1 MPRIHVTLRTLL
13 VVASLSP
20 TTLAFQTSA
29 FAKQIDSRLELPTQC
44 NWAVDTVITR
54 SAPSAEA
61 RALAQRHF
69 AKVRSLCSG
78 EGVAPDGT
86 RVRFSSSEPVSLVNA
101 PEIDETQHLRE
112 HVALDG
118 PQFHLSLWETAP
130 DGSPDWRVECWS
142 NAREWARIQ
151 HLGDG
156 PSTIQRRTRDGDPS
170 GTTGVIATWM
180 RVRRQVQILLQA
192 ADATDAWFELA
203 NGFGALIDLR
213 APRLFG
219 MLSEL
224 SLPNG
229 VMVTPGFAELRWVVD
244 GEEQCLT
251 LSLRDCTNVELVTE
265 RWIFQE
271 NESIAARWETTWWI
285 AGAAVPV
292 ERVTYS
298 IAPRQPSACVATGA
312 NGVWPTGGAVVDER
326 FGDALRYA
334 IDAQGRAP
342 SEISLAI
349 SALLR
354 PSTTRIELPAK
365 PASRDESRRL
375 QLASATSLGSLP
387 VGARARV
394 RFALHNASQAALLIV
409 KIHQP
414 CDVTHVELDHELLA
428 PGETVGVEA
437 TCSIGYRG
445 PIEFDFEVE
454 SQELESGATTRL
466 KVPLRAV
473 GIDSL
478 DVQPQLQ
485 HWVVKPGS
493 LATPLSAPALVRG
506 ADGPALWSAT
516 SVPSLAFAPI
526 PESDGGRID
535 LRFELAAD
543 WPLGAT
549 LVSLRPIL
557 SEPASGLAQVIV
569 ERRAPRADW
578 PDAVQLLVGPSPRR
592 IEWTLPGVVATS
604 VSCEPVHVI
613 GSSVARS
620 SPSLAHR
627 VVDGATV
634 VTFTQTS
641 EDSRDDRHAWS
652 VAVESNSGPVRTLVL
667 AFPPPREN

>member
-1 MPRIHVTLRTLL
+1 MPRIYVMLRTLL

-20 TTLAFQTSA
+20 TTLAHQASA
-29 FAKQIDSRLELPTQC
+29 FAKQIDSRLELPRQG
-44 NWAVDTVITR
+44 NWAIDTVITR

-86 RVRFSSSEPVSLVNA
+86 RVRFSSTDPVCLVNA
-101 PEIDETQHLRE
+101 PETDETQHLRE

-118 PQFHLSLWETAP
+118 PEFHLSLWETAP

-156 PSTIQRRTRDGDPS
+156 PSTIQRRTPDGDPS

-180 RVRRQVQILLQA
+180 RVRRQVQTLLQA

-203 NGFGALIDLR
+203 NGFGALVDLR
-213 APRLFG
+213 APKLFG
-219 MLSEL
+219 QLSEL

-229 VMVTPGFAELRWVVD
+229 AMVTPGVAELRWVVD

-251 LSLRDCTNVELVTE
+251 LSLRDCTNVELATE
-265 RWIFQE
+265 RWIFRE
-271 NESIAARWETTWWI
+271 NDSIAARWETIWWV
-285 AGAAVPV
+285 AGAGIPV
-292 ERVTYS
+292 ERIMYS
-298 IAPRQPSACVATGA
+298 ITPRQPSVCVATGA
-312 NGVWPTGGAVVDER
+312 NGVWPAGGAVVDER
-326 FGDALRYA
+326 FGEALSYTV
-334 IDAQGRAP
+334 DAQGRAP

-349 SALLR
+349 AALLR
-354 PSTTRIELPAK
+354 PSTTHIELPAR
-365 PASRDESRRL
+365 PAPPEESPRL
-375 QLASATSLGSLP
+375 QLVSATSIGSLP

-394 RFALHNASQAALLIV
+394 RFVLHNASQAALLIV

-414 CDVTHVELDHELLA
+414 CDVTQVELDHELLA
-428 PGETVGVEA
+428 PGESVGVEA

-445 PIEFDFEVE
+445 PIEFDFQVE

-473 GIDSL
+473 GIESL

-485 HWVVKPGS
+485 HWVLAPGS
-493 LATPLSAPALVRG
+493 YATPLSAPALVRG
-506 ADGPALWSAT
+506 KDGPALWAAT
-516 SVPSLAFAPI
+516 SVPSLALPPI
-526 PESDGGRID
+526 PESDGGHID
-535 LRFELAAD
+535 LHFDLAAD

-549 LVSLRPIL
+549 LVSLRPVL
-557 SEPASGLAQVIV
+557 AEPASGLAQVIV
-569 ERRAPRADW
+569 ERRASRADW
-578 PDAVQLLVGPSPRR
+578 PDAVQVLVGPAPRR

-604 VSCEPVHVI
+604 ATCEPVHLV
-613 GSSVARS
+613 GCSVARS
-620 SPSLAHR
+620 RPSLEHR

-634 VTFTQTS
+634 VTFTQSS
-641 EDSRDDRHAWS
+641 EDSPDERHAWS
-652 VAVESNSGPVRTLVL
+652 VAVESSSGPVRTLVL
-667 AFPPPREN
+667 AFPAAGEN

>member
-1 MPRIHVTLRTLL
+1 MNLRTLL
-13 VVASLSP
+13 LVASLAP
-20 TTLAFQTSA
+20 ATLAHQSSA
-29 FAKQIDSRLELPTQC
+29 FAKRIDSRLELPRRGS
-44 NWAVDTVITR
+44 WAVDAVITR
-54 SAPSAEA
+54 SAPNAQA
-61 RALAQRHF
+61 RSQAQRHF
-69 AKVRSLCSG
+69 AKVRGLCAG

-86 RVRFSSSEPVSLVNA
+86 RVRFSSTDPVCIVNA
-101 PEIDETQHLRE
+101 PEVDETQHLRE
-112 HVALDG
+112 HVVLDG
-118 PQFHLSLWETAP
+118 AAFHLSLWEAAP
-130 DGSPDWRVECWS
+130 DGSIDWRVECWS

-156 PSTIQRRTRDGDPS
+156 PSTIQRRASNGDPS
-170 GTTGVIATWM
+170 GTSGVIATWT
-180 RVRRQVQILLQA
+180 RLRRQVQMLLQA
-192 ADATDAWFELA
+192 ADETGAWLELA

-271 NESIAARWETTWWI
+271 NESIAARWETTWWL
-285 AGAAVPV
+285 AGAGIPV
-292 ERVTYS
+292 HRVAYS
-298 IAPRQPSACVATGA
+298 ITPRQPSAVVATGA
-312 NGVWPTGGAVVDER
+312 NGVWPVGGAVVDGR
-326 FGDALRYA
+326 FGEALRYA

-342 SEISLAI
+342 SDISLAI

-365 PASRDESRRL
+365 PAARDESRQL

-394 RFALHNASQAALLIV
+394 RFALHNASQASLLIV

-414 CDVTHVELDHELLA
+414 CDVTHVEIDHELLA

-454 SQELESGATTRL
+454 SQELESGSTTRL

-473 GIDSL
+473 GIESL

-485 HWVVKPGS
+485 HWVVTPGS
-493 LATPLSAPALVRG
+493 LAAPLSAPALIRG
-506 ADGPALWSAT
+506 KDGPALWSAT

-535 LRFELAAD
+535 LRFETAAE

-549 LVSLRPIL
+549 LVSLRPML
-557 SEPASGLAQVIV
+557 AEPASGLAQVIV
-569 ERRAPRADW
+569 ERRASHADW
-578 PDAVQLLVGPSPRR
+578 PDAVQVLVGPAPRR
-592 IEWTLPGVVATS
+592 IEWTLPGIVATS
-604 VSCEPVHVI
+604 ATCEPVHLV
-613 GSSVARS
+613 GCAVARS
-620 SPSLAHR
+620 RPSLEHR

-634 VTFTQTS
+634 FTFTQSS
-641 EDSRDDRHAWS
+641 EDSRDERHAWS
-652 VAVESNSGPVRTLVL
+652 VAVESSSGPVRTLVL
-667 AFPPPREN
+667 AFPADGEN